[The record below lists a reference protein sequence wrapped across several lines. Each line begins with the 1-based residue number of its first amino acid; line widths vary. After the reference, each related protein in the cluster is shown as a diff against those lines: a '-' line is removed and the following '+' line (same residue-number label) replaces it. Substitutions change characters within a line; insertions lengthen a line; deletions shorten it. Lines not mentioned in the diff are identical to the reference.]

1 MSLELIAILAVGV
14 AMAGLILNGQN
25 QTNKQ
30 LNALEQRMEA
40 RVDASDQRM
49 EGRIDALEQR
59 MEGRIDA
66 LEQRVSTLEL
76 QVTQRFDRLEARLA
90 ALEQRVA
97 RLEGVL
103 DGLREALFSARAT

>member
-1 MSLELIAILAVGV
+1 MTPELIAILAVGV
-14 AMAGLILNGQN
+14 AVAGLILNGQN
-25 QTNKQ
+25 QTNRRID
-30 LNALEQRMEA
+30 ALGQR
-40 RVDASDQRM
+40 V

-59 MEGRIDA
+59 ISA
-66 LEQRVSTLEL
+66 FEL
-76 QVTQRFDRLEARLA
+76 QVNQRFDRLEARLA

>member
-1 MSLELIAILAVGV
+1 MSPELIAILAVGIAV
-14 AMAGLILNGQN
+14 AGLILNGQT
-25 QTNKQ
+25 QTNRR
-30 LNALEQRMEA
+30 L
-40 RVDASDQRM
+40 
-49 EGRIDALEQR
+49 GTLEQR

-66 LEQRVSTLEL
+66 LEQRISAFEL
-76 QVTQRFDRLEARLA
+76 QVNQRFDRLEARLA

>member
-1 MSLELIAILAVGV
+1 MSPELIAILAVGV
-14 AMAGLILNGQN
+14 VVAGLILNGQT
-25 QTNKQ
+25 QTNRR
-30 LNALEQRMEA
+30 L
-40 RVDASDQRM
+40 DT
-49 EGRIDALEQR
+49 LEQR

-66 LEQRVSTLEL
+66 LEQRISAFEL
-76 QVTQRFDRLEARLA
+76 QVNQRFDRLEARLA

>member
-1 MSLELIAILAVGV
+1 MTPELIAILAVGV
-14 AMAGLILNGQN
+14 AVAGLILNGQN
-25 QTNKQ
+25 QTNRR
-30 LNALEQRMEA
+30 LGTLEQRI
-40 RVDASDQRM
+40 

-59 MEGRIDA
+59 ISA
-66 LEQRVSTLEL
+66 FEL
-76 QVTQRFDRLEARLA
+76 QVNQRFDRLEARLA

>member
-1 MSLELIAILAVGV
+1 MTPELIAILAVGV
-14 AMAGLILNGQN
+14 AVAGLILNGQN
-25 QTNKQ
+25 QTNRRID
-30 LNALEQRMEA
+30 ALEQRL
-40 RVDASDQRM
+40 

-59 MEGRIDA
+59 ISA
-66 LEQRVSTLEL
+66 FEL
-76 QVTQRFDRLEARLA
+76 QVNQRFDRLEARLA

>member
-1 MSLELIAILAVGV
+1 MTPELIAILAVGV
-14 AMAGLILNGQN
+14 AVAGLILNGQN
-25 QTNKQ
+25 QTNRRID
-30 LNALEQRMEA
+30 ALEQRI
-40 RVDASDQRM
+40 

-59 MEGRIDA
+59 ISA
-66 LEQRVSTLEL
+66 FEL
-76 QVTQRFDRLEARLA
+76 QVNQRFDRLEARLA

>member
-1 MSLELIAILAVGV
+1 MSPELIAILAVGIAV
-14 AMAGLILNGQN
+14 AGLILNGQN
-25 QTNKQ
+25 QTNRR
-30 LNALEQRMEA
+30 LDALEQRL
-40 RVDASDQRM
+40 

-59 MEGRIDA
+59 MEARIDA
-66 LEQRVSTLEL
+66 LEQRISTIEL
-76 QVTQRFDRLEARLA
+76 QINQRFDRLEARLA

>member
-1 MSLELIAILAVGV
+1 MSPELIAILAAGV
-14 AMAGLILNGQN
+14 VVAGLILNGQT
-25 QTNKQ
+25 QTNRR
-30 LNALEQRMEA
+30 L
-40 RVDASDQRM
+40 DT
-49 EGRIDALEQR
+49 LEQR

-66 LEQRVSTLEL
+66 LEQRLEGRIDALEQRISAFEL
-76 QVTQRFDRLEARLA
+76 QVNQRFDRLEARLA

>member
-1 MSLELIAILAVGV
+1 MSPELIAILAVGIAV
-14 AMAGLILNGQN
+14 AGLILNGQT
-25 QTNKQ
+25 QTNR
-30 LNALEQRMEA
+30 RM
-40 RVDASDQRM
+40 
-49 EGRIDALEQR
+49 GTLEQR

-66 LEQRVSTLEL
+66 LEQRISAFEL
-76 QVTQRFDRLEARLA
+76 QVNQRFDRLEARLA

>member
-40 RVDASDQRM
+40 RVDASD
-49 EGRIDALEQR
+49 QR